1 MLPEI
6 AAVMWGAVIWQ
17 VVALR
22 RRDSGTRRGVLL
34 VLIALACSFTLDTLA
49 VMKAIDRVGPGA
61 NFGRLLADSAGMFLA
76 YAVQSL
82 MLQVTVGEAAAKPAR
97 RRRLLLVAVLVLMW
111 VEFLAA
117 PMPTEAINYGEV
129 YQHVPLV
136 AAFIWTF
143 EGYFLLAL
151 LDIGRLTLAATKHA
165 ARRSSR
171 VGMRLLTSAV
181 AVALV
186 YVVNAVVVT
195 GLRLT
200 SVGVSGLAMWMINL
214 CLETSGILLVAGL
227 TVPAWGPFI
236 GRLLRIPARNRVM
249 KDLDVLWKT
258 VTSPFP
264 ETILDPS
271 PGRRVDAELQL
282 ASKVIEIQDAL
293 RRLEPYFEADARDRA
308 ESRAAE
314 SELTGAAAEAAIAA
328 SVIEAACSAARGS
341 RLALAPAKQGVPD
354 RSSSLGAAAW
364 FAQVGAALKTLDIA
378 GELPKAAV

>member
-6 AAVMWGAVIWQ
+6 AAVMWAAVIWQ

-49 VMKAIDRVGPGA
+49 VMKTIDRAGPGA
-61 NFGRLLADSAGMFLA
+61 NIGRLLADSAGMLLA

-82 MLQVTVGEAAAKPAR
+82 MLQLTVGDDAAKPTR
-97 RRRLLLVAVLVLMW
+97 RRRNLLIVVLALMW

-151 LDIGRLTLAATKHA
+151 LDIGRLTLTATRHA

-171 VGMRLLTSAV
+171 VGMRLLTAAV
-181 AVALV
+181 AVALI

-200 SVGVSGLAMWMINL
+200 SVGVTGLPMPMINL
-214 CLETSGILLVAGL
+214 CLETSGVLLVTGL
-227 TVPAWGPFI
+227 TLPAWGPAA
-236 GRLLRIPARNRVM
+236 GRTLRIPARNRAL
-249 KDLDVLWKT
+249 KDMDPLWKR
-258 VTSPFP
+258 VTEAFP
-264 ETILDPS
+264 ETVLNPV
-271 PGRRVDAELQL
+271 PNGRVDAELQL
-282 ASKVIEIQDAL
+282 ASKIVEIQDGL
-293 RRLEPYFEADARDRA
+293 RRLEPYFESEARTAA
-308 ESRAAE
+308 ETRAAAAG
-314 SELTGAAAEAAIAA
+314 LTGAAADAAVAAAAID
-328 SVIEAACSAARGS
+328 AACSAARAK
-341 RLALAPAKQGVPD
+341 RPALVPDPLEVPD
-354 RSSSLGAAAW
+354 RSATLGSADW
-364 FAQVGAALKTLDIA
+364 FAQVGKAFGVLNTVGDT
-378 GELPKAAV
+378 PKAIV